1 MNHKLELK
9 EKYEENILR
18 KFKAR
23 NTFRTSVI
31 LPDRY
36 VSDSPVRKEKRNKTI
51 IEKYQEE
58 NSILDS
64 DTIFNMKSI
73 DKFIGNKSVLDKE
86 IIKIIDIIGDYEKR
100 EKNLRESCEK
110 LKSTQMNRLF
120 KEFVLNDYEKRF
132 CTTKNVV
139 ISALIGE
146 DMTKGELIR
155 QAREEKVKFF
165 LLIYLDLDFLR

>member
-1 MNHKLELK
+1 MKHKLELK
-9 EKYEENILR
+9 GKYEENILR
-18 KFKAR
+18 KFIAR
-23 NTFRTSVI
+23 NTFRTSIV
-31 LPDRY
+31 LSDRY
-36 VSDSPVRKEKRNKTI
+36 VSDSPIRKERNKMSI

-86 IIKIIDIIGDYEKR
+86 IIKIIDIIGDYEKK

-132 CTTKNVV
+132 GTTKNVV
-139 ISALIGE
+139 ISAMIGE
-146 DMTKGELIR
+146 DMTKAELIR
-155 QAREEKVKFF
+155 QAREEKVNFH
-165 LLIYLDLDFLR
+165 